1 MGTPHVTEE
10 TRSEICR
17 ILAWD
22 LKQLESGTYDFLDHT
37 GRFHPLG
44 SAREKLAGENLPVKA
59 VTCL

>member
-1 MGTPHVTEE
+1 MGTPQVTED

-22 LKQLESGTYDFLDHT
+22 FNQLESGTYAFVDHS

-44 SAREKLAGENLPVKA
+44 SARERLAGSILSVKA
-59 VTCL
+59 VTGH